1 MGADEPVESVDI
13 RPSDRIRS
21 EWRPNESALEGTV
34 AIVNL
39 LLFFS
44 VKSSPKEEEEE
55 DDLWLAALLPSP
67 RKLPRKLKVG
77 ILLLVEVVEVAVPPF
92 MTWILWQLLASLV
105 VLYPS
110 SEMSDPLS
118 PPPPPPPAVVVVV
131 VVVVLVLFDLLLPP
145 QLLLPPAAVA

>member
-44 VKSSPKEEEEE
+44 VKSSPKEEEE

-77 ILLLVEVVEVAVPPF
+77 ILLLVEVAVPPF

-131 VVVVLVLFDLLLPP
+131 VVVVVLVLFDLLLPP

>member
-44 VKSSPKEEEEE
+44 VKSSPNEEEE

-77 ILLLVEVVEVAVPPF
+77 ILLLVEVAVPPF

-131 VVVVLVLFDLLLPP
+131 VVVLVLFGLLLPP
-145 QLLLPPAAVA
+145 PPPQLLLLPPAAVA

>member
-34 AIVNL
+34 AIV

-44 VKSSPKEEEEE
+44 VKLSPNEEEE
-55 DDLWLAALLPSP
+55 DDLMLAALLPSP
-67 RKLPRKLKVG
+67 LKLPRKLKVG

>member
-1 MGADEPVESVDI
+1 M
-13 RPSDRIRS
+13 
-21 EWRPNESALEGTV
+21 
-34 AIVNL
+34 
-39 LLFFS
+39 
-44 VKSSPKEEEEE
+44 
-55 DDLWLAALLPSP
+55 
-67 RKLPRKLKVG
+67 G
-77 ILLLVEVVEVAVPPF
+77 ILLLVEVAVPPF

>member
-34 AIVNL
+34 AIVL

-44 VKSSPKEEEEE
+44 VKLSPNEEEE
-55 DDLWLAALLPSP
+55 DDLMLAALLPSP

-77 ILLLVEVVEVAVPPF
+77 ILLLVEVAVPPF

-118 PPPPPPPAVVVVV
+118 PPPPHS
-131 VVVVLVLFDLLLPP
+131 
-145 QLLLPPAAVA
+145 